1 MIDLVKKT
9 KVRRLNIST
18 NKRLIFIS
26 DIHGDLESL
35 KEALKKINFS
45 DEDYLFII
53 GDIYEKG
60 DFRMNIA
67 TIRYVMELTK
77 THKNNTI
84 KFVKNLNNF
93 FRRKQNGTYTL
104 RKNN

>member
-26 DIHGDLESL
+26 DIHGDLESF

-45 DEDYLFII
+45 D
-53 GDIYEKG
+53 
-60 DFRMNIA
+60 
-67 TIRYVMELTK
+67 
-77 THKNNTI
+77 
-84 KFVKNLNNF
+84 
-93 FRRKQNGTYTL
+93 
-104 RKNN
+104 